1 MKISGKEKSLLKT
14 ALIIIALLYFGTAKS
29 QGEYTITGAIVDE
42 NNQPVIYANV
52 TMLNSSDLLII
63 AGTISDE
70 NGKFEITSTKLG
82 TYHISASFI
91 GYLSAKKSVEVQM
104 YQSIDLGEIILH
116 SNTVELNETVVVGE
130 RIKAKSE
137 ADKTTY
143 LVSKKFYDASNT
155 GTDILKHIPGVQVDL
170 MQDISLEGS
179 KDILILVDGKERDK
193 NYLGQLN
200 AQQIDKVEIT
210 GTPGSKYDANITG
223 VININL
229 KKERS
234 SGYSGHIYTEIPV
247 SKSEVYSFPTYSLN
261 FNTDKLNLFTSYNGE
276 FSYFDIQQNQK
287 REFTDNTATTNIISN
302 QYLKQKNW
310 SHRFHYGFDYFL
322 NDNNQFNFYAF
333 YNAYSAEHDGVIDM
347 LANGVNEEYWMLQK
361 DDNDI
366 NYSAFYSLYYQH
378 LFNKKDR
385 ELTMD
390 LSFYNRTAEHTTSY
404 FSEAVENK
412 SFNQINTLKPK
423 QNEVSIK
430 IDYKSSLNKKLFF
443 NTGVKVKLQ
452 VMKDKYSKEF
462 KYNENIFAAYGDLN
476 YSSSKLDLSL
486 GLRTEKSMFDLNK
499 SFSNNIVALLPHATM
514 NYKFSSKEN
523 IKLIFRRSIFRPHFY
538 HLNPYISMDDPYSLS
553 SGNPNLKSEFR
564 DNLVLDYA
572 LRFGNNFISTRLFYH
587 KASEAINA
595 LTFINEDGFFETKTY
610 NLGNIH
616 QYGIQLSGSLKLH
629 KSITLNPY
637 LKIFNQY
644 TEGNTIAE
652 QYTIRN
658 RNEVAFESGFS
669 AMVSLKKDLSASIQ
683 FQYSSPRN
691 EIQKTTFSDALYF
704 ISLDKTF
711 NQKFKVGIA
720 SGLPFAKSFMY
731 QGEEIEGTNF
741 YSRSEGN
748 IKMSTIPVWLKFN
761 YQFSSGKKGNNIDRV
776 KDINE
781 NLPKKGF

>member
-1 MKISGKEKSLLKT
+1 MKILGKEKSLLKSV
-14 ALIIIALLYFGTAKS
+14 LIIIALLHFGTAKS
-29 QGEYTITGAIVDE
+29 QVEYTITGAIVDE

-52 TMLNSSDLLII
+52 AMLNSADSLII

-70 NGKFEITSTKLG
+70 NGKFEITNTKLG
-82 TYHISASFI
+82 TYYISASFI
-91 GYLSAKKSVEVQM
+91 GYLPVKKSVEVQV
-104 YQSIDLGEIILH
+104 YQSIDLGKIILH
-116 SNTVELNETVVVGE
+116 SNTVVLNETVVVGE
-130 RIKAKSE
+130 RMKAKSE

-143 LVSKKFYDASNT
+143 LISKKIYDASNT
-155 GTDILKHIPGVQVDL
+155 GTDILKHIPAVQADL
-170 MQDISLEGS
+170 MQNISLEGS

-210 GTPGSKYDANITG
+210 STPGSKYDANVTG

-234 SGYSGHIYTEIPV
+234 SGLSGHIYTEIPI

-261 FNTDKLNLFTSYNGE
+261 FNTNKLNLFTSYNGE
-276 FSYFDIQQNQK
+276 FSYFDIQQNHN
-287 REFTDNTATTNIISN
+287 REFTDNTGTTNIISN

-322 NDNNQFNFYAF
+322 NDKNKFNFYAF
-333 YNAYSAEHDGVIDM
+333 YNTYSAEHDGKIDM
-347 LANGVNEEYWMLQK
+347 LATGVNEEYWRLQK

-366 NYSAFYSLYYQH
+366 NYSSFYSLYYQH

-390 LSFYNRTAEHTTSY
+390 LSLYNRTAEHTTSY
-404 FSEAVENK
+404 FRDADKMN

-452 VMKDKYSKEF
+452 VMKDWYSKEF
-462 KYNENIFAAYGDLN
+462 KYNENIFAVYGDLN
-476 YSSSKLDLSL
+476 YSGSKLDLNV
-486 GLRTEKSMFDLNK
+486 GLRTEKSMLDLNK
-499 SFSNNIVALLPHATM
+499 SFSNNIVVLLPHATM
-514 NYKFSSKEN
+514 NYKFSSKKN

-538 HLNPYISMDDPYSLS
+538 QLNPYISMDDPYSLS

-564 DNLVLDYA
+564 DNLIVDYA
-572 LRFGNNFISTRLFYH
+572 VRFGNNFISTRLFYH

-595 LTFINEDGFFETKTY
+595 LTFINEAGFFETRTY

-629 KSITLNPY
+629 KSIALNPY

-644 TEGNTIAE
+644 TEGNTFAE
-652 QYTIRN
+652 QYGIDN
-658 RNEVAFESGFS
+658 RNEIAFESGFS
-669 AMVSLKKDLSASIQ
+669 AMVSFKKDLSASIQ
-683 FQYSSPRN
+683 FQYNSPKN

-704 ISLDKTF
+704 FSLDKTF
-711 NQKFKVGIA
+711 NQKFKVGIV

-731 QGEEIEGTNF
+731 HGEEIEGTNF
-741 YSRSEGN
+741 YSRTKGN

-761 YQFSSGKKGNNIDRV
+761 YQFSSGKKGNKIDRV